1 MRHEQRA
8 DAATLNSIS
17 PLPIYYQ
24 LQTIIQNDIEGGRLK
39 PGDAITPERKLAERY
54 KVSVGT
60 VRQAIAPLVN
70 EGLLIRMQGKGT
82 FVAGTTM
89 DPDYVRSYRFLSDFS
104 EAEAP
109 IKFTFKSLKKVAG
122 STRINACLKIAAGQ
136 DLFELKRLM
145 LIDNE
150 ATAYSISYLPQRMFK
165 RLDETPSS
173 RFEKIA
179 LYRIIEQAYSV
190 PTISRRE
197 LFSVAAADKEVA
209 ALLQVEPG
217 SPVLVIEMMA
227 YTHKERAYEFRKS
240 FCTTRSRRLLRE
252 Y

>member
-1 MRHEQRA
+1 MRHGHPA
-8 DAATLNSIS
+8 DAANSISIS

-24 LQTIIQNDIEGGRLK
+24 LQTIIQNEIEDGRLK
-39 PGDAITPERKLAERY
+39 PGDAILPERKLAEQY

-89 DPDYVRSYRFLSDFS
+89 DPDYVRSYRFLADFT
-104 EAEAP
+104 EAESP
-109 IKFTFKSLKKVAG
+109 ITFTFKSLKKVAG

-136 DLFELKRLM
+136 ELFELKRLM

-165 RLDETPSS
+165 RLGEIPSS
-173 RFEKIA
+173 RFEKLA
-179 LYRIIEQAYSV
+179 LYRIIEQVYGVA
-190 PTISRRE
+190 TISRRE
-197 LFSVAAADKEVA
+197 LFSAATADKKVA
-209 ALLQVEPG
+209 GLLHVEPG
-217 SPVLVIEMMA
+217 SPVLLIEMMA
-227 YTHKERAYEFRKS
+227 YTHKERAYEFRKN
-240 FCTTRSRRLLRE
+240 FCTTQSKRLLRE

>member
-1 MRHEQRA
+1 MRPEHPA
-8 DAATLNSIS
+8 DAATPISIS

-24 LQTIIQNDIEGGRLK
+24 LQTIIQRDIEDGRLK
-39 PGDAITPERKLAERY
+39 PGDSILPERKLAERY

-70 EGLLIRMQGKGT
+70 EGLLFRMQGKGT

-89 DPDYVRSYRFLSDFS
+89 DPDYVRSYRFLSDFA

-109 IKFTFKSLKKVAG
+109 ITFTFRSLKKVAG
-122 STRINACLKIAAGQ
+122 RTDVNACLKIAVGQ

-179 LYRIIEQAYSV
+179 LHRIIEQTYGLA
-190 PTISRRE
+190 TISRRE
-197 LFSVAAADKEVA
+197 LFNVVAADKEVA
-209 ALLQVEPG
+209 ARLQIEPS
-217 SPVLVIEMMA
+217 SPVLLVEMMA
-227 YTHKERAYEFRKS
+227 YTHKKRAYEFRRS
-240 FCTTRSRRLLRE
+240 FCSTRSRRLLRE

>member
-1 MRHEQRA
+1 MRHQQSA

-17 PLPIYYQ
+17 PLPFYYQ
-24 LQTIIQNDIEGGRLK
+24 LQTIIQNDIENGRLK
-39 PGDAITPERKLAERY
+39 PGDAILPERKLAERY

-70 EGLLIRMQGKGT
+70 EGLLIRMQGRGT
-82 FVAGTTM
+82 YVTGTTM
-89 DPDYVRSYRFLSDFS
+89 DPDYVRSYRFPPDFT

-109 IKFTFKSLKKVAG
+109 ITFTFKSLKKVAG
-122 STRINACLKIAAGQ
+122 HTKINACLKIAPGQ

-145 LIDNE
+145 LIDDE
-150 ATAYSISYLPQRMFK
+150 PTAYSISYLPQRIFK
-165 RLDETPSS
+165 RLNETPAS

-179 LYRIIEQAYSV
+179 LYRIIEQTYGL

-197 LFSVAAADKEVA
+197 LFSVSAADKEVA
-209 ALLQVEPG
+209 AFLHVELG
-217 SPVLVIEMMA
+217 SPVLLIEMVA
-227 YTHKERAYEFRKS
+227 YSHKERAYEFRKS